1 MSTSIQESTITSTTL
16 PAPAWATSEGD
27 FKSDC
32 VRWSREVELDA
43 MEVDGAASMTV
54 EAYLYD
60 SFDYIA
66 GRGCTI
72 NRGTPEIEVTRH
84 CAEDPG
90 WVGSSLRFEIA
101 NARKFAATI
110 LAACDAVEGTAAAK
124 AMQAETLAEADEELD
139 DGRKQQLADYAEL
152 LIADQA
158 AKEWTLRVG
167 DQVATEEQR
176 AAMAAG
182 SA

>member
-1 MSTSIQESTITSTTL
+1 MSNTVPNSTITTTTL
-16 PAPAWATSEGD
+16 PAPTWATSEGD

-32 VRWSREVELDA
+32 VKWSRAVELDA
-43 MEVDGAASMTV
+43 MEVDGPASMTV

-66 GRGCTI
+66 GSGCAI
-72 NRGTPEIEVTRH
+72 DRGTPEIEVTRH

-110 LAACDAVEGTAAAK
+110 LAACDAVEGIEAAA
-124 AMQAETLAEADEELD
+124 
-139 DGRKQQLADYAEL
+139 
-152 LIADQA
+152 
-158 AKEWTLRVG
+158 
-167 DQVATEEQR
+167 
-176 AAMAAG
+176 
-182 SA
+182 